1 MTVFWSIYFPVLAAL
16 VSSFAISEL
25 FQMGL
30 GYYLHR
36 KQTKLREE
44 FEAKVASGEINPM
57 EMMFGPDGPGGFG
70 GPSMPGMPPLPTISG
85 EADGV
90 NTAHGQYL

>member
-1 MTVFWSIYFPVLAAL
+1 MFWQIFFPVFAAMIAA
-16 VSSFAISEL
+16 FAITEL

-30 GYYLHR
+30 GYYIHR
-36 KQTKLREE
+36 KQSRLRAE

-70 GPSMPGMPPLPTISG
+70 GPGMPGMPPPPTASG
-85 EADGV
+85 ETNGV
-90 NTAHGQYL
+90 SNATGQYL